1 MTGAVG
7 SLPALTR
14 PYLGTRHA
22 VCTWL
27 DLQVWPGAQEGR
39 LALAPLLTK
48 ADMGLCLV
56 RAEVFLGWALGVF
69 SVWC

>member
-7 SLPALTR
+7 SLPTLTH
-14 PYLGTRHA
+14 PYLGARNA

-27 DLQVWPGAQEGR
+27 DLQVWPCAQEGR
-39 LALAPLLTK
+39 PALPPLVTK

-56 RAEVFLGWALGVF
+56 RAEVFLGWALGV
-69 SVWC
+69 SSIWC